1 MKYQTNKMTIAAV
14 EQGFDKSLISLSF
27 PKKQRYTLMYVL
39 RLLFL
44 LVILP
49 SYYTV
54 AGAENKLKSPRV
66 EMKDISLTSIDF
78 SGAQVSITLAV
89 HNPNA
94 IDIEVESI
102 QYSLV
107 LNNVPVKKG
116 VIRQKERF
124 PAQQRRE
131 VMVPVAVTYDEHL
144 PELLSALNSANAST
158 YEISGSVQLKGE
170 GSPFPFHH
178 KGSLALAN
186 VLNFTGLNSAVIFT
200 TAHASLCTTEVLL

>member
-1 MKYQTNKMTIAAV
+1 MTIAAV

-27 PKKQRYTLMYVL
+27 PKKQRYALMYVL

-78 SGAQVSITLAV
+78 SGAQVSITLVV

-94 IDIEVESI
+94 TDIEVESI

-116 VIRQKERF
+116 IIRQKERF

-131 VMVPVAVTYDEHL
+131 VTVPVAVTYDEHL

-170 GSPFPFHH
+170 DSPFPFNH

-186 VLNFTGLNSAVIFT
+186 VLNLTGLNSVVIFT
-200 TAHASLCTTEVLL
+200 AAHASLYTTEVLL